1 MDLITPA
8 FGLIFWQT
16 LIFLVVLFVLGK
28 FAWKPILGALK
39 TRENSIDEALKS
51 AVQAKEEMANLKADN
66 EKLLAEA
73 KLERDKMLQA
83 ASKIADDMKR
93 QARLALNSLALGT
106 WLELRDEETRE
117 FQRLKLAVKFNAT
130 GRHVFVNEEGIT
142 IADFKRDEL
151 IDMLLQGKMKLLES
165 DMHFADRL

>member
-51 AVQAKEEMANLKADN
+51 AVLAKEEMASLKADN

-83 ASKIADDMKR
+83 ASKIADDMKDQAKSDAKVVGEKMIEEARASIQSEKNDAIR
-93 QARLALNSLALGT
+93 QIKDQVA
-106 WLELRDEETRE
+106 ELSIQITEKL
-117 FQRLKLAVKFNAT
+117 LKENLSK
-130 GRHVFVNEEGIT
+130 
-142 IADFKRDEL
+142 DKRQQEL
-151 IDMLLQGKMKLLES
+151 IKEYMKDIKLN
-165 DMHFADRL
+165 